1 MRASGPCSFADLVG
15 FEPESVGSHHAH
27 GTTVL
32 ALRYQYGVLVL
43 ADRRATM
50 GNLIM
55 YEHAEKI
62 LPLDESVIVA
72 VSGAYARSIEI
83 GRFLRHSFKYY
94 ERLNLVEIS
103 AEGKLM
109 EISRALKGNLPA
121 INEGLGL
128 FLPIAA
134 AYDKGEDSFGV
145 YFFDAAG
152 ARFQS
157 SDYACAGSGSERIRG
172 VFEYL
177 IRTKGPW
184 ATRPFED
191 VLKEGLTML
200 DIASDLDSA
209 TGGFRKILPSAFV
222 LDRSGVREMK
232 DDELRQSADSVIET
246 VRAAN

>member
-1 MRASGPCSFADLVG
+1 MTRGGQGGFAELVG
-15 FEPESVGSHHAH
+15 FEAAPVQDFQVH

-32 ALRYQYGVLVL
+32 ALRYDEGILVL

-62 LPLDESVIVA
+62 LPLDDTVVVA
-72 VSGAYARSIEI
+72 ISGAYARSIEI
-83 GRFLRHSFKYY
+83 GRYLRHSFKYY

-103 AEGKLM
+103 SEGKLM
-109 EISRALKGNLPA
+109 EISRALRGNLPA
-121 INEGLGL
+121 VNEGLGL

-134 AYDKGEDSFGV
+134 AYDKSTDSFGV

-184 ATRPFED
+184 ANRPFGD

-200 DIASDLDSA
+200 DIAADLDSA

-222 LDRSGVREMK
+222 LDRQGVREISGSELGAAA
-232 DDELRQSADSVIET
+232 DDVIEA
-246 VRAAN
+246 VKRKE

>member
-1 MRASGPCSFADLVG
+1 MKVADSRSFAELVG
-15 FEPESVGSHHAH
+15 FGPAQGQASETH

-32 ALRYQYGVLVL
+32 ALRFDKGVLML

-62 LPLDESVIVA
+62 LPLDNRTVVA
-72 VSGAYARSIEI
+72 VSGAYARSLEVS
-83 GRFLRHSFKYY
+83 RYLRHAFKYY

-109 EISRALKGNLPA
+109 EISKALQGNLPA
-121 INEGLGL
+121 AAEGNGI
-128 FLPIAA
+128 FLPIAG
-134 AYDKGEDSFGV
+134 AYDAKSEKFGV
-145 YFFDAAG
+145 YFFDVAG

-172 VFEYL
+172 IFEYL

-184 ATRPFED
+184 ATRKLDAVMDEA
-191 VLKEGLTML
+191 LTML
-200 DIASDLDSA
+200 DIAADLDSA
-209 TGGFRKILPSAFV
+209 TGGFRKILPSACV
-222 LDRSGVREMK
+222 LTKDGCETYTDDQLRE
-232 DDELRQSADSVIET
+232 SVER
-246 VRAAN
+246 VLNK